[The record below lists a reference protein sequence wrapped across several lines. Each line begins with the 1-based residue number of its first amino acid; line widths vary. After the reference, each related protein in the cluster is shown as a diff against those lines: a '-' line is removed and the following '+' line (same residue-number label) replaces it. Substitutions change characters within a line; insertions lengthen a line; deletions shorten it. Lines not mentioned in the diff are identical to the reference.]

1 MGDKKSAAKGSLSSA
16 LTGILIFLT
25 AVSVISAVVL
35 GTLLHAEKTKNIPT
49 SVVMTEKTE
58 TETIIKKFEVT
69 VEYLE
74 KALSDISELSTAE
87 LSYTGI
93 CTVEEGKIPFITKK
107 GFSMLYTGSIKA
119 GIDASKIGIEIT
131 DREVIITIP
140 KAEIQSVVI
149 DSDSIQ
155 FYDEKKAL
163 FNWTELRDSVD
174 GIILA
179 EENIKT
185 QADTDGILERA
196 DKQAEYIVRGLLE
209 AVVKEAEGE
218 RDLKIVRPE

>member
-1 MGDKKSAAKGSLSSA
+1 MGDKKSAAKGQLSSA
-16 LTGILIFLT
+16 LTGILIFMT

-35 GTLLHAEKTKNIPT
+35 GSLLHAEKTKNIPT

-119 GIDASKIGIEIT
+119 GIDASQIGIEIT
-131 DREVIITIP
+131 DSEVVITVP

-149 DSDSIQ
+149 DPDSIQ

-209 AVVKEAEGE
+209 TVVKEAEGE

>member
-119 GIDASKIGIEIT
+119 GVDASKIGIEIT

>member
-35 GTLLHAEKTKNIPT
+35 GNLLHAEKTKNIPT

-119 GIDASKIGIEIT
+119 GIDASQIGIEIT
-131 DREVIITIP
+131 DSEVVITVP

-149 DSDSIQ
+149 DPDSIQ

-209 AVVKEAEGE
+209 TVVKEAEGE

>member
-1 MGDKKSAAKGSLSSA
+1 MSDKKSIAKARLSSA
-16 LTGILIFLT
+16 LTGILVFLT
-25 AVSVISAVVL
+25 AASVISAVVL
-35 GTLLHAEKTKNIPT
+35 GSLLYREKTKNTPV
-49 SVVMTEKTE
+49 SVVMTDKTD

-93 CTVEEGKIPFITKK
+93 CTVEEGKIPLITKK

-119 GIDASKIGIEIT
+119 GIDASQIGFEIT

-140 KAEIQSVVI
+140 KAEIQSVKI
-149 DSDSIQ
+149 DPGSIQ

-163 FNWTELRDSVD
+163 FNWTELSDSVD
-174 GIILA
+174 GMILA

-209 AVVKEAEGE
+209 SVVKEAEGE

>member
-107 GFSMLYTGSIKA
+107 EFSMLYTGSIKA
-119 GIDASKIGIEIT
+119 GVDASKIGIEIT